1 MRLKSQV
8 CIPVKTSR
16 SIIDGPALMN
26 WLNSTARKIPTWV
39 VYGLGLVPL
48 AVLVWGAVTNSL
60 GVDPVKV
67 IEHRLGELGLQFLL
81 ASLTITPLRRI
92 GLNLIRFRRAL
103 GLLAFCYAAMH
114 LAAWVTLDMGL
125 RWSEMAADL
134 WKRPYVI
141 LGMVGFVALLPLAA
155 TSSNAAIRK
164 LGPVGWGRLHRLAYA
179 ALIAGLLH
187 LVLLS
192 KVWTVE
198 VLVYC
203 GLGLALL
210 AFRLL
215 PRPAPRQRAAA

>member
-1 MRLKSQV
+1 MDAADAPGLIDRLNGV
-8 CIPVKTSR
+8 
-16 SIIDGPALMN
+16 
-26 WLNSTARKIPTWV
+26 ARRVPTWAI
-39 VYGLGLVPL
+39 YSLGIVPFAL
-48 AVLVWGAVTNSL
+48 LVWGALADNL

-81 ASLTITPLRRI
+81 ASLTITPLRRL

-103 GLLAFCYAAMH
+103 GLLAFGYVSLH
-114 LAAWVTLDMGL
+114 LMAWVTLDMGL

-141 LGMVGFVALLPLAA
+141 LGMLGFLVLLPLAA

-164 LGPVGWGRLHRLAYA
+164 LGPVAWGRLHRLAYVALA
-179 ALIAGLLH
+179 AGVLH

-198 VLVYC
+198 VMAYSGI
-203 GLGLALL
+203 GLTLLAL
-210 AFRLL
+210 RLL
-215 PRPAPRQRAAA
+215 PRPTSRQRAAA